1 MHSRKRSKFSYLGMQ
16 YLFYYTKLPYLYY
29 NPTNSDL
36 SFLQN
41 LSPVITAY
49 VALCISFLQS
59 TNLTSTDDQCVVV

>member
-16 YLFYYTKLPYLYY
+16 YLFYYTKLSYLYY

-41 LSPVITAY
+41 LSPVITVY